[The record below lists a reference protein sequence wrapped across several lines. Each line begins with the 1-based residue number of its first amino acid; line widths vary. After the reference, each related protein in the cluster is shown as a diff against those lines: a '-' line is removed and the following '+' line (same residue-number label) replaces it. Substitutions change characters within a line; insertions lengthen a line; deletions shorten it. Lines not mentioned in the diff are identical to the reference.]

1 MSLLLLLQH
10 EYADSL
16 ISDDTEELAGTGTAP
31 QEWTFVLANSS
42 GTATDILDPAVT
54 ACELTYTRS
63 QPSTAVF
70 TLQGEDDRAY
80 NIISALTT
88 TRPLVYAYRDSVL
101 YFAGFLS
108 GVRESG
114 DEDLSM
120 TVTFTD
126 ALGVLAYRL
135 TDSDVEIYD
144 QTTTNLI
151 AGTAFTPVVTGAL
164 TASNGNTTFTR
175 TAAGAGWDAQAYS
188 VESYTSNC
196 YATAKAASL
205 ASKTVFG
212 LNSDPTTDA
221 HFTGIDY
228 AWNLDGTSNANIYE
242 GGVLILAGSAYT
254 TSTVLTITYDGT
266 NVRYLK
272 DGAVVRT
279 VARAVGAALYF
290 DSSFNTSAGAL
301 TSVAFGTRDGASLV
315 DQANLTAPTGL
326 VATVAS
332 SGFTVETFATSRDV
346 VLDKV
351 TEIVQLTNGPD
362 LKVKPVDGSST
373 FGVLQVGTL
382 YQGTTVMAYFGYGSS
397 TVGNLTGFDWEITP
411 PATRVICV
419 GNEVEGS
426 STVNAA
432 VTSAESRIGVWQA
445 SINNNDLYLENDC
458 IDAANAATRLD
469 WQTVVSFTPEPA
481 ITPRP
486 LRDYTVGDVVS
497 VRASRGSLLYAGSL
511 RVTSIAISIDDS
523 GFEVAHRVECE
534 AGGPGTSQQQ
544 GVGGGSADSI
554 TVSNGL
560 AGGFV

>member
-135 TDSDVEIYD
+135 TDSDVELYD
-144 QTTTNLI
+144 ASTTAI
-151 AGTAFTPVVTGAL
+151 IGGSPSGGT
-164 TASNGNTTFTR
+164 
-175 TAAGAGWDAQAYS
+175 
-188 VESYTSNC
+188 
-196 YATAKAASL
+196 
-205 ASKTVFG
+205 
-212 LNSDPTTDA
+212 
-221 HFTGIDY
+221 
-228 AWNLDGTSNANIYE
+228 
-242 GGVLILAGSAYT
+242 
-254 TSTVLTITYDGT
+254 
-266 NVRYLK
+266 
-272 DGAVVRT
+272 
-279 VARAVGAALYF
+279 
-290 DSSFNTSAGAL
+290 
-301 TSVAFGTRDGASLV
+301 SLV
-315 DQANLTAPTGL
+315 DQANATAATGL
-326 VATVAS
+326 TVTS
-332 SGFTVETFATSRDV
+332 LGSGFTVETFATSRDV

-351 TEIVQLTNGPD
+351 SEIVQLTNGPD

-373 FGVLQVGTL
+373 FGNLSVGTL

-432 VTSAESRIGVWQA
+432 VTTAEARIGVWQA
-445 SINNNDLYLENDC
+445 SINNNDLYLENDA